1 MVGMRF
7 KAFSTAE
14 DWSLPDRLRGRIS
27 VHRGAAQW
35 PHFLRDSSAWS
46 ATGLTGSPSRSVMTV
61 PQSGQAAT
69 SPWRVRRW
77 VKTGFQWK
85 PIRILTRPRTKNSW
99 PVGCTPNCSRSLMSL
114 TSVSGPLSTHTLA
127 PATVSWISRRHL

>member
-35 PHFLRDSSAWS
+35 LHFLRYSSATCE
-46 ATGLTGSPSRSVMTV
+46 TGLTGSPSRPVMTV
-61 PQSGQAAT
+61 PQSGPARQAER
-69 SPWRVRRW
+69 RVGQACVR
-77 VKTGFQWK
+77 
-85 PIRILTRPRTKNSW
+85 S
-99 PVGCTPNCSRSLMSL
+99 CSSGWAAVELKQ
-114 TSVSGPLSTHTLA
+114 SVHITL
-127 PATVSWISRRHL
+127 I

>member
-7 KAFSTAE
+7 KALRTTE

-35 PHFLRDSSAWS
+35 LHFLRDSSAS
-46 ATGLTGSPSRSVMTV
+46 SPIGLTGSPSRSVMSV

-77 VKTGFQWK
+77 
-85 PIRILTRPRTKNSW
+85 
-99 PVGCTPNCSRSLMSL
+99 
-114 TSVSGPLSTHTLA
+114 
-127 PATVSWISRRHL
+127 